1 MKSKAKWGVL
11 AFAAIIG
18 SSVLTSGCY
27 VRERVGRPVV
37 VRRPVVVER
46 PVVRERVYVAP

>member
-1 MKSKAKWGVL
+1 MNSKAKLGI
-11 AFAAIIG
+11 FAIVAVIG

-27 VRERVGRPVV
+27 VRERVGPPV

-46 PVVRERVYVAP
+46 PVIRERVYVAP